1 MNLNFLRKSK
11 EYQILSL
18 LLYLKEQNKA
28 KIFATNK
35 EKIKTEE
42 INMKRMILI
51 FVVLLAMIGQVAYA
65 QKTCVIASAEDHV
78 PIREALIH
86 TNNNHWARTDYRGY
100 WTMRYQFDSATV
112 SKPGYVKAT
121 IRYKELPDTVF
132 LLPEAKQ
139 LGEVTVWGKNQENVD
154 KVKSQ
159 ACQEAV
165 EAGRNAALGHT
176 RLVGFDL
183 GNVMD
188 RQGRRDQKHLKEAR
202 KVFSKME
209 NKDPLINAYEKAT
222 GKKYELKN
230 PINLSANKKGTL
242 EKQDETRQESS
253 EKTLPNVQNEAK
265 EQENEK

>member
-1 MNLNFLRKSK
+1 MKKIIFLM
-11 EYQILSL
+11 ITLLS
-18 LLYLKEQNKA
+18 
-28 KIFATNK
+28 
-35 EKIKTEE
+35 
-42 INMKRMILI
+42 
-51 FVVLLAMIGQVAYA
+51 VASMVYA

-100 WTMRYQFDSATV
+100 WNMRYQFDSATV
-112 SKPGYVKAT
+112 SKPGYIKAT
-121 IRYKELPDTVF
+121 IRYQELPDTVF

-139 LGEVTVWGKNQENVD
+139 IGEVTVWGKNQENAD

-159 ACQEAV
+159 ACQEAI

-183 GNVMD
+183 GNMMD
-188 RQGRRDQKHLKEAR
+188 SQGRRDQKHLREAR

-230 PINLSANKKGTL
+230 PINLSANKKETL

>member
-1 MNLNFLRKSK
+1 MKKIIFFMITL
-11 EYQILSL
+11 LSM
-18 LLYLKEQNKA
+18 A
-28 KIFATNK
+28 S
-35 EKIKTEE
+35 
-42 INMKRMILI
+42 M
-51 FVVLLAMIGQVAYA
+51 VYA

-100 WTMRYQFDSATV
+100 WNMRYQFDSATV
-112 SKPGYVKAT
+112 SKPGYIKAT
-121 IRYKELPDTVF
+121 IRYQELPDTVF

-139 LGEVTVWGKNQENVD
+139 IGEVTVWGKNQENAG

-159 ACQEAV
+159 ACLEAI

-183 GNVMD
+183 GNMMD
-188 RQGRRDQKHLKEAR
+188 SQGRRDQKHLREAK

-230 PINLSANKKGTL
+230 PINLSANKKETL

>member
-1 MNLNFLRKSK
+1 MKKIIFLM
-11 EYQILSL
+11 ITLLS
-18 LLYLKEQNKA
+18 
-28 KIFATNK
+28 
-35 EKIKTEE
+35 
-42 INMKRMILI
+42 
-51 FVVLLAMIGQVAYA
+51 VASMVYA

-100 WTMRYQFDSATV
+100 WNMRYQFDSATV
-112 SKPGYVKAT
+112 SKPGYIKAT
-121 IRYKELPDTVF
+121 IRYQELPDTVF

-139 LGEVTVWGKNQENVD
+139 IGEVTVWGKNQENAG

-159 ACQEAV
+159 ACQEAI

-183 GNVMD
+183 GNMMD
-188 RQGRRDQKHLKEAR
+188 SQGRRGQKHLREAR

-230 PINLSANKKGTL
+230 PINLSANKKETL

>member
-18 LLYLKEQNKA
+18 LLYLKEQNIA

-42 INMKRMILI
+42 INMKRIILI

-112 SKPGYVKAT
+112 SKPGYMKAT

-139 LGEVTVWGKNQENVD
+139 LGEVTVWGKNQENVG

-183 GNVMD
+183 GNMMD
-188 RQGRRDQKHLKEAR
+188 SQGPPFF
-202 KVFSKME
+202 V
-209 NKDPLINAYEKAT
+209 
-222 GKKYELKN
+222 
-230 PINLSANKKGTL
+230 
-242 EKQDETRQESS
+242 
-253 EKTLPNVQNEAK
+253 
-265 EQENEK
+265 

>member
-1 MNLNFLRKSK
+1 MKKIIFLM
-11 EYQILSL
+11 ITLLS
-18 LLYLKEQNKA
+18 
-28 KIFATNK
+28 
-35 EKIKTEE
+35 
-42 INMKRMILI
+42 
-51 FVVLLAMIGQVAYA
+51 VASMVYA

-100 WTMRYQFDSATV
+100 WNMRYQFDSATV
-112 SKPGYVKAT
+112 SKPGYIKAT
-121 IRYKELPDTVF
+121 IRYQELPDTVF

-139 LGEVTVWGKNQENVD
+139 IGEVTVWGKNRENAG

-159 ACQEAV
+159 ACQEAI

-183 GNVMD
+183 GNMMD
-188 RQGRRDQKHLKEAR
+188 SQGRRDQKHLREAR

-209 NKDPLINAYEKAT
+209 SKDPLINAYEKAT

-230 PINLSANKKGTL
+230 PINLSADKKETL

-265 EQENEK
+265 KQENEK